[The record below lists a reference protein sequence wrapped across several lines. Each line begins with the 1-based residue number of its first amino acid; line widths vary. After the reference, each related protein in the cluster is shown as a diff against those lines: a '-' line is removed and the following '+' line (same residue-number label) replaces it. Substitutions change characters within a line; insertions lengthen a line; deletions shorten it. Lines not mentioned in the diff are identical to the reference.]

1 MRSLGF
7 YGLGTDISNSNAP
20 MTNYDKLY
28 ANDCRRCGRDKVNGK
43 CPTCEGC
50 DCTEKRTQALCT
62 EGGSL
67 CHDDTCQQTGECIL
81 KNV

>member
-7 YGLGTDISNSNAP
+7 YSLGTDISNPDIP

-43 CPTCEGC
+43 CPV
-50 DCTEKRTQALCT
+50 CTGDDETPGK
-62 EGGSL
+62 EVSDVGSGGS
-67 CHDDTCQQTGECIL
+67 Q
-81 KNV
+81 